1 MPRIEPYSREELRE
15 IWLRSNYKMTIEE
28 YQHMYDMQNGVCAI
42 CLKAETRVDPRT
54 GYVVWLSIDHDHA
67 CCPGIRSCG
76 KCVRGLLCSKCNMGV
91 GALEKAYT
99 NPNKDYLR
107 YLLVHNPL
115 VLFGIPV
122 STERT
127 DA

>member
-1 MPRIEPYSREELRE
+1 MARIEPYSREELRE

-28 YQHMYDMQNGVCAI
+28 YQFKYDAQNGACAI
-42 CLKAETRVDPRT
+42 CNEPETRVDPRT
-54 GYVVWLSIDHDHA
+54 GYVVWLSVDHDHS
-67 CCPGIRSCG
+67 CCPGHRSCG
-76 KCVRGLLCSKCNMGV
+76 KCVRELLCSKCNMGV
-91 GALEKAYT
+91 GMLEKAYT
-99 NPNKDYLR
+99 NPNQDYVK